1 MHKDLE
7 AFVSKQ
13 NLFVKDDRIL
23 LALSGGADSVVLAT
37 LMLECGYHFS
47 AAHCNFHLRGK
58 ESMRDEAFV
67 RAWAKEHDVE
77 LFVKDFDTFG
87 YMQQKKISLEMAAR
101 ELRYSWFEEL
111 IADKGLDYL
120 ATAHHADDSA
130 ETFFIN
136 LLRGT
141 GIAGLHGILPK
152 SGHIVRPLL
161 FATRK
166 RIVEFAKQR
175 NIAFVEDS
183 TNSQTKFLRNKI
195 RHQLFPL
202 LREIAPSFD
211 ETIAKNIERLRE
223 TEMVYS
229 QAIKQL
235 QNELLS
241 EQNGVLF
248 LQIADLLRQ
257 KPKRILLYE
266 ILSQY
271 GFNESNCND
280 ILSALNSESGRQ
292 FVSKTHRIV
301 KDRTQLIITPIE
313 EGNSPQQYLI
323 SENQESIQQ
332 PFVAQIQNLN
342 AQEPF
347 TISRERNIAMIDK
360 DALHFP
366 LVLRQW
372 KQGDKFVPLGMKK
385 PKKLSDFF
393 TAEKYSLVEKQQ
405 QWLLCSRN
413 EIVWVVGRRLD
424 ERFKVSDTTKNILK
438 IQIDQ

>member
-7 AFVSKQ
+7 AFVNKQ
-13 NLFVKDDRIL
+13 NLFGKDDRIL
-23 LALSGGADSVVLAT
+23 LALSGGVDSVVLAT
-37 LMLECGYHFS
+37 LMLECDYHFS
-47 AAHCNFHLRGK
+47 AAHCNFHLRGN

-101 ELRYSWFEEL
+101 ELRYLWFEEL
-111 IADKGLDYL
+111 ITSKGFDYL

-152 SGHIVRPLL
+152 SGNIVRPLL

-166 RIVEFAKQR
+166 RIAEFAEQR

-211 ETIAKNIERLRE
+211 ETIAKDIERLRE
-223 TEMVYS
+223 TEIVYS
-229 QAIKQL
+229 QAVKQL

-241 EQNGVLF
+241 EQNGVLI

-257 KPKRILLYE
+257 KPERLLLYE

-271 GFNESNCND
+271 GFNESSCND
-280 ILSALNSESGRQ
+280 ILSTLNAESGRQ

-301 KDRTQLIITPIE
+301 KDRTRLLITPIE
-313 EGNSPQQYLI
+313 SSNSKQQYLI
-323 SENQESIQQ
+323 AEDQDCIQE
-332 PFVAQIQNLN
+332 PFNAQIQSLN
-342 AQEPF
+342 AKEHF
-347 TISRERNIAMIDK
+347 TICRERNIAMIDK

-366 LVLRQW
+366 LVLRHW
-372 KQGDKFVPLGMKK
+372 KAGDKFVPLGMKK

-405 QWLLCSRN
+405 QWLLCSN
-413 EIVWVVGRRLD
+413 DEIVWVAGRRLD
-424 ERFKVSDTTKNILK
+424 ERFKVSDSTKNILK
-438 IQIDQ
+438 IQINQ